1 MSKSALPFEQMI
13 QDLLS
18 KAAYSDALRSLV
30 DENGTTVTGL
40 TSAVDTILLEE
51 SLCAEFNI
59 EGYNDHDVKVKV
71 LTKLELLLHLLNKN
85 LVSESST
92 EYTVV
97 ALCIKFVNN
106 GYSLTNELT
115 KTLNLIHK
123 KYV

>member
-18 KAAYSDALRSLV
+18 KAAYADALRGLV
-30 DENGTTVTGL
+30 DDKSAGL
-40 TSAVDTILLEE
+40 QSAVDSILLEE

-71 LTKLELLLHLLNKN
+71 LNKLQMLRHLLLKN

>member
-13 QDLLS
+13 QDLLG
-18 KAAYSDALRSLV
+18 KAAYADALRGLV
-30 DENGTTVTGL
+30 DDKSTGL
-40 TSAVDTILLEE
+40 QSAVDSILLEE

-71 LTKLELLLHLLNKN
+71 LNKLELLLHLLKKN

-123 KYV
+123 KYA

>member
-18 KAAYSDALRSLV
+18 KAAYADALRGLV
-30 DENGTTVTGL
+30 DNKSTGL
-40 TSAVDTILLEE
+40 QSAVDSILLEE
-51 SLCAEFNI
+51 SLCAKFNI
-59 EGYNDHDVKVKV
+59 EGYNEHDVKVKV
-71 LTKLELLLHLLNKN
+71 LNKLELLLHLLKKN

-97 ALCIKFVNN
+97 GLCIKFVNN
-106 GYSLTNELT
+106 GYSLTDELT